1 MRYLLRRRCLMRIS
15 DIIRIKKDQK
25 NTCNAAQDV
34 IN

>member
-15 DIIRIKKDQK
+15 DITKKDQK